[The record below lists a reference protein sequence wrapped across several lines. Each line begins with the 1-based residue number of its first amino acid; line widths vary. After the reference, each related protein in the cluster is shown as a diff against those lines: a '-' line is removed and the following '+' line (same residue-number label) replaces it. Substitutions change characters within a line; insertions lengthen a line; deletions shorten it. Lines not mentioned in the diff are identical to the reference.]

1 MIDSILQIFDERY
14 LFALMKME
22 KWFVISALFLL
33 MDFVTLVING
43 AFHRAFKDFKETPK
57 ASDFIQEDANELKAP
72 VLAFVVQETITEIKS
87 IAVTIYLF
95 YSSRSLRS
103 SKQKLDIHYICHRCI
118 V

>member
-1 MIDSILQIFDERY
+1 
-14 LFALMKME
+14 ME
-22 KWFVISALFLL
+22 KWFVISALVLL
-33 MDFVTLVING
+33 MDFTTLVING

-95 YSSRSLRS
+95 YNSRSLRS
-103 SKQKLDIHYICHRCI
+103 ILISLKIGLSQDHEQMVGKPFRKDDKMVFCK
-118 V
+118 